1 MIPKSR
7 LLLLGLIAFILT
19 FQSCKK
25 SGSLTIQFKPK
36 VNGQNLVLNQTYKNS
51 EGKNFEI
58 ERLKFYI
65 SDLTITAEGKNFLLS
80 EIALLDA
87 TKPVSMELS
96 FDEFDDVTL
105 SQVAFGLGVK
115 PNLNNPSK
123 GLDYDLGQFAAAH
136 PLSASQNMFWGM
148 TNDYRFFM
156 LEGKSDTSLA
166 QNAGMDPSK
175 YRSFLYHVG
184 KDKFYTMISLNNKSY
199 TLEQGKDNILVIS
212 LDLDKVFASGTDT
225 IHMGTEYYTEAMSP
239 TQEALAQRVI
249 NNLKNS
255 FALE

>member
-25 SGSLTIQFKPK
+25 SGSLTIRFKPK

-65 SDLTITAEGKNFLLS
+65 SDLTITAEGKIFLLS

-105 SQVAFGLGVK
+105 TQVAFGLGVK

-156 LEGKSDTSLA
+156 LEGKSDTS
-166 QNAGMDPSK
+166 
-175 YRSFLYHVG
+175 
-184 KDKFYTMISLNNKSY
+184 
-199 TLEQGKDNILVIS
+199 
-212 LDLDKVFASGTDT
+212 
-225 IHMGTEYYTEAMSP
+225 
-239 TQEALAQRVI
+239 
-249 NNLKNS
+249 
-255 FALE
+255 